1 VALALLANVAL
12 GGCGTDHPPPVDRGS
27 LAEAQSFPYF
37 RLYWVGA
44 RFDGRPLVAVDG
56 RRGYNSSIGD
66 SVYYGDCITG
76 KGVLGGG
83 GSCALPLQ
91 VTTVI
96 YRLHSNA
103 SLGPQRNVLIHGVP
117 ATVYDHGRSV
127 ELYSGRLA
135 IDVFSDSPTSA
146 LAAAGRLRP
155 VNAPDD
161 PSLRLPP
168 PVFCPGLTGP
178 IEGRLAQT
186 LDALPGHPCQ
196 QARAAEAATAR
207 LNS

>member
-1 VALALLANVAL
+1 MALTLLATVAL

-44 RFDGRPLVAVDG
+44 RFDGRPLAAVDG
-56 RRGYNSSIGD
+56 RRSYNSAIGD

-103 SLGPQRNVLIHGVP
+103 SLGPQRNALIHGVP
-117 ATVYDHGRSV
+117 ATIYDHGRSV

-135 IDVFSDSPTSA
+135 IDVFSDSPANA

-155 VNAPDD
+155 LNAPGD
-161 PSLRLPP
+161 PALALPP

-178 IEGRLAQT
+178 IGAQLRRT
-186 LDALPGHPCQ
+186 LEALPGHPCQ
-196 QARAAEAATAR
+196 QAAAAQAATAR